1 MFSPPHCRASQ
12 LPHQSKLKLSQR
24 YTFSSRL
31 SAWVGVSSSVYALI
45 ASILIRVISLENGA
59 DNIHPLFNSGS
70 KENYPAQHLSGTNQ
84 HQPWHWMIFAVTENG
99 QSHLLLL
106 VFLCGETSQPVSVH
120 KLLASFLHLQTL
132 RLVLFLSCLKHWLN
146 SENPYREL
154 MHGKL
159 TDIISLSS
167 PWGKVRQLDQ
177 CCYSRRLWKAGIEK
191 VRWW

>member
-1 MFSPPHCRASQ
+1 MKKKKTPCIWMFSPPHCRASQ
-12 LPHQSKLKLSQR
+12 LPHQSKPKLSQR

-106 VFLCGETSQPVSVH
+106 VFLCGETSQPV
-120 KLLASFLHLQTL
+120 
-132 RLVLFLSCLKHWLN
+132 LVYTS
-146 SENPYREL
+146 
-154 MHGKL
+154 
-159 TDIISLSS
+159 SS
-167 PWGKVRQLDQ
+167 PAFFTCKPWDLF
-177 CCYSRRLWKAGIEK
+177 CSCPA
-191 VRWW
+191 

>member
-70 KENYPAQHLSGTNQ
+70 CPTSVWNQ
-84 HQPWHWMIFAVTENG
+84 PTPTMTLDDFCSYWKRPKSPSSSCLPLWRNVSACI
-99 QSHLLLL
+99 
-106 VFLCGETSQPVSVH
+106 SVH

-159 TDIISLSS
+159 TNRMSLSS

-177 CCYSRRLWKAGIEK
+177 CCYSRRLWKARIEK